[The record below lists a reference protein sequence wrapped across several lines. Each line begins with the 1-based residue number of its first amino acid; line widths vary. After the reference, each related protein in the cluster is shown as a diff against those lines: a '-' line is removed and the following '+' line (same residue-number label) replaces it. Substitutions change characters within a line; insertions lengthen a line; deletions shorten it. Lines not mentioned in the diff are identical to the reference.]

1 MKDQVPLI
9 RSSTPTASPAAL
21 ARLLLAP
28 AQPARVIWAILGL
41 AAIAVGVAGFLHG
54 RLFHEGYSQVTV
66 IGPLFLLNELSS
78 GVVIALL
85 LLRRPW
91 LFALGALGISVGA
104 VVSIVI
110 SHTTSLFGFAEHRYS
125 TAAATIVAAE
135 CVASVLVVIAL
146 GLAARLGLGTEEAQR

>member
-1 MKDQVPLI
+1 LI
-9 RSSTPTASPAAL
+9 RSSAAPASPAAL

-28 AQPARVIWAILGL
+28 ASPNRAIWAILGL
-41 AAIAVGVAGFLHG
+41 AAVAVGVAGFLHG

-66 IGPLFLLNELSS
+66 IGLLFLLNEISS
-78 GVVIALL
+78 GLVIVLL

-110 SHTTSLFGFAEHRYS
+110 SHTTSLFGFAEHAYS
-125 TAAATIVAAE
+125 TTATTIVAAE
-135 CVASVLVVIAL
+135 CVATALVLVAL
-146 GLAARLGLGTEEAQR
+146 GLAARLGLGIEGHAR